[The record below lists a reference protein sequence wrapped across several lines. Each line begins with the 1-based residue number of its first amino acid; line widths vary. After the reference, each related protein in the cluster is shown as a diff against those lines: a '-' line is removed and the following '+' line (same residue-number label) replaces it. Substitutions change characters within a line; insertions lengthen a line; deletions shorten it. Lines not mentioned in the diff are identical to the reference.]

1 MFLISGSPCSA
12 IKTLKAE
19 QGRRDFSLP
28 PIHSSHLYLWL
39 SFFHFCTTAPIISG
53 PDDFQ
58 YYVTTTEFTEE
69 AILMRVEVSDPRLPW
84 TLGNL
89 RCLAS
94 PSLPVPMSMGKEK
107 GRQGFPG
114 WEGAKW
120 EEEDRQERM
129 EKREWSVKEEREQGA
144 QRSSPGRRRAAES
157 APRMAEDCPAPVL
170 CAFTAL
176 CNGR

>member
-1 MFLISGSPCSA
+1 MFLISGGPCPA

-28 PIHSSHLYLWL
+28 PTHPSHLYLWL

-89 RCLAS
+89 RCLAF
-94 PSLPVPMSMGKEK
+94 PLPACAHVHGQRERETGLPGMGRSKVGRGRQAREDGEK
-107 GRQGFPG
+107 GVVSERGKRTGSPAIESG
-114 WEGAKW
+114 P
-120 EEEDRQERM
+120 QE
-129 EKREWSVKEEREQGA
+129 
-144 QRSSPGRRRAAES
+144 SS
-157 APRMAEDCPAPVL
+157 
-170 CAFTAL
+170 
-176 CNGR
+176 